1 MLRGA
6 LESIN
11 VSACEN
17 LHYQEERDVLTD
29 VEIFPIWLTNRR
41 FSVSLQI
48 FSDIS
53 LHVYHWSG
61 VKIWKY
67 HKIVVFS
74 VSIVG
79 ENVGWRHCA
88 TEISQLCCKY
98 PPLPQLPLSSLLSLP
113 STVSGLASSP
123 RPDRRLGSGWLDF
136 HQLHHESSES
146 WTPHRSYKV
155 ARNE

>member
-1 MLRGA
+1 MFRGA

-17 LHYQEERDVLTD
+17 LHYKEERDVLTD

-53 LHVYHWSG
+53 LHVYHLSG

-79 ENVGWRHCA
+79 ENVGWRHC
-88 TEISQLCCKY
+88 Y
-98 PPLPQLPLSSLLSLP
+98 
-113 STVSGLASSP
+113 
-123 RPDRRLGSGWLDF
+123 
-136 HQLHHESSES
+136 
-146 WTPHRSYKV
+146 
-155 ARNE
+155 